1 MKVSSHKT
9 PDRVSQEQT
18 LLLLDACVLVIRA
31 WIKADLCADE
41 KRREVL
47 YAEARQLMGLTVDRG
62 LMRHGAT

>member
-9 PDRVSQEQT
+9 PDRVLQERT
-18 LLLLDACVLVIRA
+18 LLRDACVLAIRA

-47 YAEARQLMGLTVDRG
+47 YAEARQLMGKAVDRG